1 MVSSGYTPSSGIV
14 ESYGSFIPNFLRNF
28 YTVLHSGFINL
39 HSYQE
44 CKKVCFSPHPLRHLL
59 FVVDCLMMAILIP
72 DDPDGVITHLELD
85 ILESKVK
92 WALGRI
98 TMNKEE
104 VMEFQLICL
113 KS

>member
-1 MVSSGYTPSSGIV
+1 
-14 ESYGSFIPNFLRNF
+14 
-28 YTVLHSGFINL
+28 
-39 HSYQE
+39 
-44 CKKVCFSPHPLRHLL
+44 
-59 FVVDCLMMAILIP
+59 MMAILIP